1 MTETTPSRLAARLAQ
16 TRGLVVICAP
26 PGFGKMRLIEE
37 ARGLLAN
44 AVTSEMR
51 LSESDFLRDP
61 DSPAL
66 AVSEA
71 SDASLVTIRQVPSCN
86 FTVLERALRT
96 RASRDDCPRIW
107 VALDHPQ
114 QLAYARMLADGQADL
129 IDSRALRPD
138 ELEFKQRL
146 SRVPVRFRRLVS
158 ELANGWLAAG
168 HFLTRWA
175 QQANPGDADW
185 REEEIVE
192 ACGLAAFIKQE
203 VLPLATVDE
212 FQALMRAS
220 VVSSTDLGAWSEDG
234 ATSRREIV
242 SASRNLSGLVVR
254 NGDKVWI
261 QPAFRAWLRSQF
273 DLLPEMQRSAVLEA
287 AATWLVKDGHLVE
300 GARLLGE
307 AGLADRIGKLIQSKG
322 SLLIWME
329 HGFSTLRELVEGSPP
344 HVIAQSET
352 LQLMQCIILMKAGQ
366 IAEAQSRFAALDAKP
381 ATEPVGRL
389 DREIVRATLMVY
401 GCGLQQETDFERFK
415 KLIAKGPHEPGLR
428 SLFATLSCVLNT
440 QRGRFDAAR
449 ANLVDA
455 RAYAKSARSSYNV
468 MFLSLHEANMLLAL
482 GEYKLARIALNDARK
497 RWRHEFPEDSGAE
510 TVTAAL
516 AATLEY
522 EFGHLS
528 AARGSVRRSAY
539 RMPDSEAWFD
549 IYAAAYEPMAR
560 TILLDHGLC
569 TALEAIEGH
578 IQKLEPQGLA
588 RVAALLQNL
597 MHVLVG
603 EAWLRAPYLQVPAL
617 PPIAQINS
625 TSTWQEREMHSLA
638 SAFAMMRA
646 GHGDKA
652 EAQLRQ
658 SVEAFTQQRLMRS
671 ALRAQVA
678 WASLLLKNGQTMAAR
693 AALEKSLRLAYE
705 QGAKQ
710 VFDHYANDDFLAL
723 ILQVAEELGSRDASL
738 ARFAKGLFVG
748 RDTLNPAS
756 SDLSRREQEILAAVA
771 EGGSDKVVGR
781 LLGISEHGVRF
792 HLKHIYKKLDV
803 HDRASA
809 IHKGRLLGAI

>member
-1 MTETTPSRLAARLAQ
+1 
-16 TRGLVVICAP
+16 
-26 PGFGKMRLIEE
+26 MRLIEE

-44 AVTSEMR
+44 SVTSEAR

-61 DSPAL
+61 NSAAV
-66 AVSEA
+66 AVSGA
-71 SDASLVTIRQVPSCN
+71 IDGSLVTIRQVSTCN
-86 FTVLERALRT
+86 VEELERALRI
-96 RASRDDCPRIW
+96 RVSSENCPRIW
-107 VALDHPQ
+107 VTLDHPE
-114 QLAYARMLADGQADL
+114 QLAYARLLADGKADL

-138 ELEFKQRL
+138 EFDFKQRL
-146 SRVPVRFRRLVS
+146 LRVPARFRKPVS
-158 ELANGWLAAG
+158 ELSNSWLAAG

-175 QQANPGDADW
+175 HQANPEDADW
-185 REEEIVE
+185 RDEEIVE

-203 VLPLATVDE
+203 VLPLASQAE
-212 FQALMRAS
+212 IQALMRAS
-220 VVSSTDLGAWSEDG
+220 VVSSADLSAWREGDVPN
-234 ATSRREIV
+234 RRDLV

-254 NGDKVWI
+254 SGEKVWI
-261 QPAFRAWLRSQF
+261 QPAFRVWLRSQF
-273 DLLPEMQRSAVLEA
+273 DLMPDAQRNATLETA
-287 AATWLVKDGHLVE
+287 AAWLVKNGHLVE

-307 AGLADRIGKLIQSKG
+307 AGLENRIGSLIQSKG

-329 HGFSTLRELVEGSPP
+329 HGFSTLRELVEGAPS

-352 LQLMQCIILMKAGQ
+352 LQLMQCIILMKSGQ
-366 IAEAQSRFAALDAKP
+366 IAEAQSRFAVLDAKP
-381 ATEPVGRL
+381 ASEAVGRL

-415 KLIAKGPHEPGLR
+415 KLIAKGQYEPGLR

-440 QRGRFDAAR
+440 QRAKFDAAR

-455 RAYAKSARSSYNV
+455 RVYAKSARSSYNL

-482 GEYKLARIALNDARK
+482 GEYKLARIAINDARK

-516 AATLEY
+516 AASLEY
-522 EFGHLS
+522 EFGQLS

-569 TALEAIEGH
+569 TALEAIEGQV
-578 IQKLEPQGLA
+578 QKLEQQGLA

-597 MHVLVG
+597 MHVLAG
-603 EAWLRAPYLQVPAL
+603 ETWLRESHLQPTAL

-625 TSTWQEREMHSLA
+625 TSTWQEREMHCLA

-646 GHGDKA
+646 GYGDKA
-652 EAQLRQ
+652 ETQLRQ
-658 SVEAFTQQRLMRS
+658 SADAFTQQRLMRS

-678 WASLLLKNGQTMAAR
+678 CSSLLLKNGQTRAAR
-693 AALEKSLRLAYE
+693 YDLEKSLRLACQ
-705 QGAKQ
+705 QGSKQ
-710 VFDHYANDDFLAL
+710 VFEHYVNEDFLIL
-723 ILQVAEELGSRDASL
+723 IEQIAEELAPSEPGLAQFAMGLCMGRDA
-738 ARFAKGLFVG
+738 
-748 RDTLNPAS
+748 LNPALS
-756 SDLSRREQEILAAVA
+756 SLSRREREILAAVA

-792 HLKHIYKKLDV
+792 HLKRIYKKLDV